1 MEGMMSP
8 CVRAQRKRSTKKK
21 SHLWAEHL
29 QKGIKIPTTP
39 SSIPTKHQTVFIAES
54 EKKGFNSRSLRF
66 SYNLNQNEN
75 PGPGSYNVSN
85 GPDINNV
92 SLSAKGT
99 GGFPSKAPR
108 STFFRVSR
116 TPAPNSYYIKDA
128 LFAKQDFNKS
138 NSSVFHQ
145 PIAIKVEDT
154 KLQTPAPNQYNA
166 SINCCLPNNNVS
178 AQAAFVSRTKRET
191 VQLNPLKV
199 PSPCH
204 YTVNDSL
211 TKESPKVL
219 VSCFKSKTTRDPLNV
234 ALNNPG
240 PASYD
245 PFGCPEIGKKTVFPR
260 KHYLCFSAPA
270 VPVPKTPNVPG
281 PGYYEIVDYEGPPKQ
296 YISSSA
302 FVSNTSRWAGNAYG
316 ADVPGPGSY
325 NLDHL
330 GKQSFLFNNNQ
341 KWIPA

>member
-1 MEGMMSP
+1 MEGMMSS
-8 CVRAQRKRSTKKK
+8 CLRTQRKRSTKKK
-21 SHLWAEHL
+21 NHLWAEHL

-75 PGPGSYNVSN
+75 PGPGSYNISN

-99 GGFPSKAPR
+99 GGFPSKA
-108 STFFRVSR
+108 
-116 TPAPNSYYIKDA
+116 
-128 LFAKQDFNKS
+128 
-138 NSSVFHQ
+138 
-145 PIAIKVEDT
+145 
-154 KLQTPAPNQYNA
+154 
-166 SINCCLPNNNVS
+166 SINCCLPKNNVS
-178 AQAAFVSRTKRET
+178 AQAAFVSRTKREA

-219 VSCFKSKTTRDPLNV
+219 VSCFKSKTTRDILNV

-245 PFGCPEIGKKTVFPR
+245 PFGCPEIGKKTIFPR

-270 VPVPKTPNVPG
+270 VPVPKTTNVPG
-281 PGYYEIVDYEGPPKQ
+281 PGYYELVDYEGPPKQ

-302 FVSNTSRWAGNAYG
+302 FVSNTSRWAGDASG

-325 NLDHL
+325 NPDHL